1 MALEGSTPTA
11 LASVPDP
18 EPAEPSST
26 ADAHAGST
34 VTSWSERLAELA
46 HLASASTEVRH
57 EEDEATLRH
66 EEDEATQS
74 IHFNL
79 DAIESI
85 LRDPRPA
92 LSREVAKCRPDGRAH
107 GRSAVEDRARARS
120 PSLSP
125 ATDKHCNGSHEN
137 GFDKTEMLARL
148 STVLTEVNGLHGQL
162 GDRRKETGEICDLY
176 EERCRGLERTV
187 AELGLEVAE
196 L

>member
-11 LASVPDP
+11 PASVPDP

-26 ADAHAGST
+26 ADAQAGST

-46 HLASASTEVRH
+46 HLASASTEM
-57 EEDEATLRH
+57 RH

-74 IHFNL
+74 IHFHL

-120 PSLSP
+120 PSFSP
-125 ATDKHCNGSHEN
+125 ATDKHCNGSNEN

-162 GDRRKETGEICDLY
+162 GDRRKETSEICDLY

-187 AELGLEVAE
+187 AELELEVAE